1 MSHFSTV
8 KTELRDR
15 TALIDALRDLGH
27 APSEGERPVRGY
39 RGQTVVADLTIAAA
53 DAAGD
58 AVSAGA
64 QASDIGFRWDA
75 ASGSYELVTDLD
87 LWNRP
92 IPVERFLAKV
102 TQQYALRSI
111 LAASAQEGFQVSEQR
126 QAADGSIELVVT
138 RWDG

>member
-27 APSEGERPVRGY
+27 SPSEGERPVRGY

-53 DAAGD
+53 DD
-58 AVSAGA
+58 AS
-64 QASDIGFRWDA
+64 ASDLGFRWN
-75 ASGSYELVTDLD
+75 STTGSYELVTDLD
-87 LWNRP
+87 LWRQP
-92 IPVERFLAKV
+92 IPVERFLAKL
-102 TQQYALRSI
+102 TQRYALRSI
-111 LAASAQEGFQVSEQR
+111 LAASAEEGFQVSEQR

>member
-27 APSEGERPVRGY
+27 SPSEGERPVRGY

-53 DAAGD
+53 DD
-58 AVSAGA
+58 AS
-64 QASDIGFRWDA
+64 ASDVGFRWNSA
-75 ASGSYELVTDLD
+75 TGSYELVTDLD
-87 LWNRP
+87 LWRRP
-92 IPVERFLAKV
+92 VPVERFLAQL
-102 TQQYALRSI
+102 TQRYALRSI
-111 LAASAQEGFQVSEQR
+111 LAASAEEGFQVSEQR
-126 QAADGSIELVVT
+126 QAADGSIELVVS